1 MAYPYNL
8 TEIEAANSI
17 PELAKG
23 VNNLVPGWPGNAII
37 FSLGF
42 IIFISMKSLGI
53 ETPVCFFG
61 TSLVMLLSS
70 GLLYFFGMVNVITI
84 SIAIAL
90 LALSTI
96 GLAIT
101 AE

>member
-8 TEIEAANSI
+8 TEIESANSI

-23 VNNLVPGWPGNAII
+23 VNQLVPGWPGNAII
-37 FSLGF
+37 FTLSF

-53 ETPVCFFG
+53 QTPVCFFG
-61 TSLVMLLSS
+61 SSVVMLISS
-70 GLLYFFGMVNVITI
+70 ILLYFFGMVSVITI
-84 SIAIAL
+84 SVSIAMVAFSI
-90 LALSTI
+90 I

>member
-8 TEIEAANSI
+8 TEIESANSI

-23 VNNLVPGWPGNAII
+23 LNALTPGWPGNAMI
-37 FSLGF
+37 FTLGF

-53 ETPVCFFG
+53 QTPVCFF
-61 TSLVMLLSS
+61 SSSVVMLLSS
-70 GLLYFFGMVNVITI
+70 GLLFFFGMTGIVTVSI
-84 SIAIAL
+84 SIAFVAFSVIAL
-90 LALSTI
+90 AL
-96 GLAIT
+96 T